1 MSNDVHVGD
10 LVRYRAW
17 HPGDVP
23 IETVNPDRRSW
34 GKTGIVVE
42 IGDWTMG
49 KNRFPGEAVIMLDA
63 NADFLEMHYSDVEII
78 KPASKSVN

>member
-1 MSNDVHVGD
+1 MANNVCIGD

-23 IETVNPDRRSW
+23 IDTVDPGRRSW
-34 GKTGIVVE
+34 GKAGIVVE

-49 KNRFPGEAVIMLDA
+49 KNQFPGEAVIMLDE

-78 KPASKSVN
+78 TPAPKSVN